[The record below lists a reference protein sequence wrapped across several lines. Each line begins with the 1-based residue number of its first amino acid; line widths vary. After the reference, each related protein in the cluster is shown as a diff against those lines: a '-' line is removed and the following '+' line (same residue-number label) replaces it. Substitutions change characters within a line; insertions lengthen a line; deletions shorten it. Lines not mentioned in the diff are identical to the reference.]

1 MEDDDNDEHTILSTP
16 TILSLFQERFSKVHR
31 LPRGLRDSWKVAQR
45 ASQGSLDRIFLD
57 QGDIPWFV
65 YHLLKHQINGSKTFP
80 NKAKCR
86 KKIAELESVSEDA
99 QKAFANDLARLIPP
113 ATVAKVRS
121 TLGDTLSTNLGKRP
135 RMTEGNHESTNY
147 CVLSTRDQTPQQT
160 FLSSDDHV
168 LLDSPLAKASLFYP
182 TYLFE
187 GIKRG
192 PNSTAAVSMT
202 FPATDKYPKPRV
214 FKSICVMAN
223 KIEHLAATLFGV
235 HIESNAGLRYVFFPG
250 GAKILPEPRLTLRG
264 CLHRE
269 ISPYFG
275 METYR
280 AIAANPD
287 FQEELKQ
294 GYDRTNC
301 LWMVI
306 TGDAS
311 EAATFFLALAPREG
325 TEVKNRLYG

>member
-135 RMTEGNHESTNY
+135 H
-147 CVLSTRDQTPQQT
+147 
-160 FLSSDDHV
+160 
-168 LLDSPLAKASLFYP
+168 SPLAKASLFYP

-202 FPATDKYPKPRV
+202 FRATDKYPKPRV